1 MSSLNHVSVTATMST
16 GLIESDAVNS
26 SNFGK
31 SDRAFIKEIFGNIFV
46 MLMTYQNFFLPCLVS
61 AINPANVVYDSS
73 PPPEIILV
81 M

>member
-31 SDRAFIKEIFGNIFV
+31 SDRTFIKEIFGSIV
-46 MLMTYQNFFLPCLVS
+46 FLVRSPIAPLGS
-61 AINPANVVYDSS
+61 AA
-73 PPPEIILV
+73 LV
-81 M
+81 MFT